1 MIWPPVFHFT
11 ATESPRSC
19 IFNGVLTDGLH
30 LETKEGSVMAAIS
43 CIIGSVLGWIAAAT
57 ALFLGALASTA
68 FLVFMFTSVG
78 FVAMMVCVAS
88 MRATEQ

>member
-1 MIWPPVFHFT
+1 
-11 ATESPRSC
+11 
-19 IFNGVLTDGLH
+19 
-30 LETKEGSVMAAIS
+30 MAAIS